1 MNRIENA
8 FKNGK
13 VLIPFLTGGDP
24 NVDVTY
30 ELIKVMAEN
39 GADMIELGI
48 PFSDPVAEGPAVQ
61 EADLR
66 ALAAKTTTDSI
77 FDMVERLRKE
87 IDIPIVLLTYM
98 NPIYVYGIKRF
109 MEKCAQVGVDGVM
122 VPDVPYEE
130 KSELEIDCKENGV
143 CLISMTSLTTKDRIG
158 MISKEAEGY
167 VYCISTIGALE
178 NVDKVKNDIAD
189 MAQLVNEATDVPVV
203 VGFDGS
209 NVSDAVAI
217 SEVPDGIV
225 LENAIVNLVAQYG
238 EDAISHVA
246 DFVKELKTGM
256 IR

>member
-1 MNRIENA
+1 MSRIENA

-24 NVDVTY
+24 NIDVTY
-30 ELIKVMAEN
+30 ELIKTMADN

-48 PFSDPVAEGPAVQ
+48 PFSDPVAEGPVVQ

-77 FDMVERLRKE
+77 FDMVEKLRKE
-87 IDIPIVLLTYM
+87 CDIPIVLLTYM

-109 MEKCAQVGVDGVM
+109 MERCADVGIDGVM

-130 KSELEIDCKENGV
+130 KADLEKDCKENGV

-189 MAQLVNEATDVPVV
+189 MAKLVNDATDVPVV

-209 NVSDAVAI
+209 NVSDAIAI

-238 EDAISHVA
+238 KDATSHVA
-246 DFVKELKTGM
+246 ALVKELKAGM
-256 IR
+256 VR

>member
-24 NVDVTY
+24 NVDITY

-39 GADMIELGI
+39 GADVIELGI

-167 VYCISTIGALE
+167 VYCISTIGVLE

-246 DFVKELKTGM
+246 DFVKKLKTGM

>member
-39 GADMIELGI
+39 GADVIELGI

-246 DFVKELKTGM
+246 DFVKKLKTGM